1 MSDIS
6 TAEAIELIRHAR
18 EMAGHS
24 PNTARLDGWIMRA
37 IGKPPGQATLA
48 DLEAVVLR
56 NADRGT
62 RATYAS
68 RLRSCFEILNR
79 LGAIDNDAHLGLP
92 NLSHPK
98 RKPRP
103 FSDDQVARLM
113 AEMTD
118 PHRSVVRFALL
129 TGARA
134 MEVYAF
140 EGQHLL
146 QGANG
151 YEILLH
157 GKGGTK
163 MTVPAHPD
171 VVQIINSA
179 NTLGRIF
186 HFSSPAA
193 LSHIMSHAIRDV
205 LGDGHTFHQCRHT
218 FGTRVYRSSGN
229 SLVLTQQ
236 LMRHASIG
244 STLGYAAIAED
255 APRAAVALLT
265 A

>member
-1 MSDIS
+1 MNELT
-6 TAEAIELIRHAR
+6 TAEAIEIIRHAR

-24 PNTARLDGWIMRA
+24 KETARLDGWMLKA

-68 RLRSCFEILNR
+68 RLRSCFEILNKV
-79 LGAIDNDAHLGLP
+79 GAIDNQAHLGLP
-92 NLSHPK
+92 KLKHPK

-103 FSDDQVARLM
+103 FSEDQVAQLM
-113 AEMTD
+113 AEMPE
-118 PHRSVVRFALL
+118 PHRSVVKFAIL

-140 EGQHLL
+140 EGQHLSKT
-146 QGANG
+146 QDGWD
-151 YEILLH
+151 IVLH

-163 MTVPAHPD
+163 ISVPAHPD
-171 VVQIINSA
+171 VVDIINSA

-186 HFSSPAA
+186 HFTSPAQ
-193 LSHIMSHAIRDV
+193 LSHIMSDAIRDV

-218 FGTRVYRSSGN
+218 FGTRIYRSTKDI
-229 SLVLTQQ
+229 LLTSF
-236 LMRHASIG
+236 LMRHSTIQ
-244 STLGYAAIAED
+244 STLIYAQVED
-255 APRAAVALLT
+255 QAPRAAVLALS